1 MPDTMWEEKLDV
13 LSLNSDNDPSLK
25 HYIRM
30 KETFDKLIE
39 TQIDYEEV
47 TKKLQQFI
55 KNLYY
60 EWVVFV

>member
-30 KETFDKLIE
+30 KETFNKLIE

-55 KNLYY
+55 KNL
-60 EWVVFV
+60 